1 MKKISKIF
9 AMLVVVLAGLSLT
22 ACSDGDDLSTDQYGN
37 EISLQSFGPC
47 PVLRGGTL
55 YLYGTN
61 LGEIESVN
69 LPGAGAIAAFVILQ
83 GGNSSKIPN

>member
-9 AMLVVVLAGLSLT
+9 AMLVVALVGLSLT

-61 LGEIESVN
+61 LDQIESVN
-69 LPGAGAIAAFVILQ
+69 LPGADPITAYETLQ
-83 GGNSSKIPN
+83 SGYNSK